1 MRSFVLS
8 TLLLSLLAAA
18 PAAAQSANYGLLG
31 SPCTGGRLD
40 PGAGPVPLI
49 PIGLPQ
55 LGSVFQIETESSGRG
70 ITGIGRQVFLFTG
83 LSDTSFGGI
92 PLPLDLSILFPT
104 ANVCGALQTSIEL
117 QQSVP
122 STGNPAINA
131 RLSFPIPRDP
141 SLRGLL
147 FFQQVLSL
155 ESSTFGPPFLGVA
168 VSALAIGTVGT

>member
-1 MRSFVLS
+1 VRSFVFS
-8 TLLLSLLAAA
+8 ALLLSSLAAA
-18 PAAAQSANYGLLG
+18 PAAAQFASYGVLG

-55 LGSVFQIETESSGRG
+55 LGSVFEIETESSGRG
-70 ITGIGRQVFLFTG
+70 ITGINRRVLLLTG

-92 PLPLDLSILFPT
+92 PLPLDLSLLFPT
-104 ANVCGALQTSIEL
+104 ANVCGSLQTSIEL

-122 STGNPAINA
+122 STGSSAINA
-131 RLSFPIPRDP
+131 RLAFPIPRDP

-147 FFQQVLSL
+147 FFQQVLSM

-168 VSALAIGTVGT
+168 VSALGIGVIGS